1 MITEEIM
8 KTRYTV
14 ALAMLAGIG
23 LGTIAVQGLH
33 AQAKAPVYYVSEIDV
48 RDADTY
54 AKEYAPKAQAIIK
67 AAGGRF
73 VAVGGVGGNLAG
85 RMTTFEGEAPKRLT
99 IQVWDSL
106 EKIKAW
112 RDSKEFAEIRKVGE
126 KYATF
131 SRGFAIEGVPQ

>member
-1 MITEEIM
+1 M
-8 KTRYTV
+8 KPRYTIT
-14 ALAMLAGIG
+14 LAMFAGFG
-23 LGTIAVQGLH
+23 LGAVAVQGLH
-33 AQAKAPVYYVSEIDV
+33 AQTKPLVYYVSEIDV

-73 VAVGGVGGNLAG
+73 VAVGGVAGNLAG
-85 RMTTFEGEAPKRLT
+85 KLTTFEGEAPKRVT

-112 RDSKEFAEIRKVGE
+112 RDSKEFVEIRKVGE

-131 SRGFAIEGVPQ
+131 SHGFAVDGVPQ

>member
-1 MITEEIM
+1 MRSNFRIS
-8 KTRYTV
+8 TV
-14 ALAMLAGIG
+14 MLAGVA
-23 LGTIAVQGLH
+23 LGALAVEGLH
-33 AQAKAPVYYVSEIDV
+33 AQAKPPVYYVSEIDV

-73 VAVGGVGGNLAG
+73 VAVGGVAGNLAG
-85 RMTTFEGEAPKRLT
+85 RLTTFEGEAPKRVT

-131 SRGFAIEGVPQ
+131 SRGFAVEGVPQ

>member
-1 MITEEIM
+1 MSSNFRIAI
-8 KTRYTV
+8 V
-14 ALAMLAGIG
+14 MLAGVA
-23 LGTIAVQGLH
+23 LGALAVEGLH
-33 AQAKAPVYYVSEIDV
+33 AQAKPPVYYVSEIDV

-73 VAVGGVGGNLAG
+73 VAVGGVAGNLAG
-85 RMTTFEGEAPKRLT
+85 KLTTFEGEAPKRVT

-112 RDSKEFAEIRKVGE
+112 RDSKEFVEIRKVGE

-131 SRGFAIEGVPQ
+131 SHGFAVDGVPQ

>member
-1 MITEEIM
+1 MRFNPGI
-8 KTRYTV
+8 
-14 ALAMLAGIG
+14 AMVLLAGVAPGG
-23 LGTIAVQGLH
+23 LAVEGLH

-48 RDADTY
+48 RDADSY
-54 AKEYAPKAQAIIK
+54 AKDYVPKAQALIK

-73 VAVGGVGGNLAG
+73 VAVGGVGENLAG
-85 RMTTFEGEAPKRLT
+85 RLTAFDGDAPKRVT

-112 RDSKEFAEIRKVGE
+112 RDSKDFADIRKVGE

-131 SRGFAIEGVPQ
+131 SRGYAVEGVPQ

>member
-1 MITEEIM
+1 MRTSHRNAMILLAG
-8 KTRYTV
+8 V
-14 ALAMLAGIG
+14 ALGG
-23 LGTIAVQGLH
+23 LAVQGLH
-33 AQAKAPVYYVSEIDV
+33 AQAKPPVYYVSEIDV
-48 RDADTY
+48 RDPDTY

-85 RMTTFEGEAPKRLT
+85 TLTAFDGDAPKRVT
-99 IQVWDSL
+99 VQVWDSL

-112 RDSKEFAEIRKVGE
+112 RESKDFVEVRKIGE

-131 SRGFAIEGVPQ
+131 SRAFAVEGVPQ